1 MRLLVVL
8 MHNERWRQY
17 TWGREKYF
25 VMCDVTSELLK
36 AIFGLLMLAAI
47 PVSEHNN
54 EQSISLRFQYATSEV
69 LKGL

>member
-8 MHNERWRQY
+8 MHAGGSTPGEERSILLCY
-17 TWGREKYF
+17 
-25 VMCDVTSELLK
+25 VTSELLK